1 LFCISGLGNPGLQ
14 YQETR
19 HNAGFLVVEQ
29 LARKSGIKLNKR
41 GFHSLY
47 NKANF
52 GDQEAILMKPQ
63 TFMNLSGQAV
73 AAVTSYFKIP
83 RDRLLIIYDDL
94 DLPVGKIRFR
104 LSGSSGGHKGLA
116 SIIEMLGTDEIPRLR
131 VGIGRP
137 NNGQAVVDYVLT
149 QFYGEEKQAFLDS
162 TERAA
167 IAGSFFVTDGPGYVM
182 NHFN

>member
-1 LFCISGLGNPGLQ
+1 MFCIAGLGNPGLQ

-19 HNAGFLVVEQ
+19 HNAGFLVIDQ
-29 LARKSGIKLNKR
+29 LAVKTGVKLNKR
-41 GFHSLY
+41 GFHSFY
-47 NKANF
+47 NKMIF
-52 GDQEAILMKPQ
+52 GNQESILIKPQ

-73 AAVTSYFKIP
+73 SAVTSYFKIP
-83 RDRLLIIYDDL
+83 TDRLLIIYDDL

-104 LSGSSGGHKGLA
+104 LSGSPGGHKGLT
-116 SIIEMLGTDEIPRLR
+116 SIIEMLGTDKIPRLR

-149 QFYGEEKQAFLDS
+149 PFSGSEKQAFFDS
-162 TERAA
+162 IERAA
-167 IAGSFFVTDGPGYVM
+167 VASSFFVTNGPEYVM